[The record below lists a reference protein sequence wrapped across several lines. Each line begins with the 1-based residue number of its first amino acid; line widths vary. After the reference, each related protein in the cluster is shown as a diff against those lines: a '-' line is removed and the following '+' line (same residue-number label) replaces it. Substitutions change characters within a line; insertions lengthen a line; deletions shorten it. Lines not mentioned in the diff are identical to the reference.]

1 MIANINNNLPLDK
14 AELIAFFLESLLYG
28 VSALLFVV
36 TLWVLFFHRKSERL
50 NKRLVIT
57 SSLMMFFGTLHL
69 AIDLSRILEGFI
81 TQRDA
86 PGGPIGY
93 FAKLF
98 LWSHVFKTAIFATQT
113 VLADSFATYRC
124 YVVWNRIWAVVIPA
138 LSVAATLVTGIG
150 VVYNC
155 AILRDGDVFA
165 VTLAAW
171 ITAFFTTTLATN
183 VICTT
188 LIAVR
193 IWITTRKVA
202 RFSGQ
207 QTLLPVV
214 IVVVESGAIY
224 SVSCI
229 TLLTVYLLGSNAQ
242 YPALDGMFP
251 IISIVFNLIIVR
263 IALGIAHGGASG
275 LQSTQPPTGIVDSR
289 SYSAH
294 PGHQSHQFP
303 MKPLAVTV
311 TQLVQKATD
320 VEEQEDTPVKE
331 HERGARDCDV
341 ESLTDVS
348 ATERMSNKER
358 SAWNA
363 V

>member
-1 MIANINNNLPLDK
+1 MTSADINNSLPLDK

-36 TLWVLFFHRKSERL
+36 TIWVLIYHRKSENL
-50 NKRLVIT
+50 NKRLVAT
-57 SSLMMFFGTLHL
+57 STMMMIFGTIHL
-69 AIDLSRILEGFI
+69 AVDLERILEGFI
-81 TQRDA
+81 NQRDA

-98 LWSHVFKTAIFATQT
+98 EWSHVFKTAIFAIQT

-124 YVVWNRIWAVVIPA
+124 YVVWNRLWAVAIPA
-138 LSVAATLVTGIG
+138 MSVTATLVTGIG
-150 VVYNC
+150 VVYEC
-155 AILRDGDVFA
+155 AILREGQSVFA
-165 VTLAAW
+165 SALNGW
-171 ITAFFTTTLATN
+171 ITAFFALTLATN
-183 VICTT
+183 VCCTS
-188 LIAVR
+188 LIAIR
-193 IWITTRKVA
+193 IWVTTRKVA

-224 SVSCI
+224 SISCI

-275 LQSTQPPTGIVDSR
+275 VQTTQNPPSGVVDGAR
-289 SYSAH
+289 SYN
-294 PGHQSHQFP
+294 GHNTQYP

-311 TQLVQKATD
+311 TQLVHKETD
-320 VEEQEDTPVKE
+320 ADSTPVKE
-331 HERGARDCDV
+331 HDAESFTDDSGMTTRLSSKERG
-341 ESLTDVS
+341 S
-348 ATERMSNKER
+348 
-358 SAWNA
+358 WNA